1 LVASLRGCRGA
12 SVRVSLGSL
21 AVLGL
26 ASLRL
31 DAAPSTVYVLQDGGC
46 MASCLFC
53 SQGRAAPPG
62 PREMLSRVRWPRV
75 ELGVLLDALRAGR
88 ERYGR
93 VCLQSVLRPG
103 FLGELLCLAEALAE
117 AASPRPLSVTVTP
130 VPLPVLRDLAS
141 RGVERLGVGLDAASP
156 RVARA
161 VRKPYPWSI
170 YTRFIRDAVT
180 VYGEGMVHVHLVAGL
195 GETPSE
201 MLEAMRTVYSLGAR
215 VALFRYTHLPGLP
228 RLPGIDTR
236 TYRFYQV
243 ARLMLEKGIDP
254 ARYAEPGPPPRFRE
268 PPPLTMRELEEALLT
283 SGCPS
288 CNRPFYNESPR
299 GPIYNYP
306 SRSLLESRRGEWLR
320 DLEAIG
326 ALPRA

>member
-1 LVASLRGCRGA
+1 MGEALQGCRGA
-12 SVRVSLGSL
+12 SVRASLGSL

-26 ASLRL
+26 TRLRL
-31 DAAPSTVYVLQDGGC
+31 DAEPSTIYLLQDGGC

-53 SQGRAAPPG
+53 SQGRAAPQEL
-62 PREMLSRVRWPRV
+62 REMLSRVRWPRV
-75 ELGVLLDALRAGR
+75 ELDRLLEALRASR
-88 ERYGR
+88 RRYTR

-103 FLGELLCLAEALAE
+103 FLAELLCLAERVAE

-130 VPLPVLRDLAS
+130 VPRGVLRGLAS

-161 VRKPYPWSI
+161 VRKPYPWST
-170 YTRFIRDAVT
+170 YMRFIRDGVA

-195 GETPSE
+195 GETPGE
-201 MLEAMRTVYSLGAR
+201 MLEAMKAIHGLGAR
-215 VALFRYTHLPGLP
+215 VALFRYTPLPGLP
-228 RLPGIDTR
+228 RLPGVDVK

-243 ARLMLEKGIDP
+243 ARLMLEKGVDP
-254 ARYAEPGPPPRFRE
+254 LRYAEPGPPPRFRE
-268 PPPLTMRELEEALLT
+268 PPPLSPRELEEALLT
-283 SGCPS
+283 SGCPG

-306 SRSLLESRRGEWLR
+306 SRSLLEARRAQWLR
-320 DLEAIG
+320 DLEEIG
-326 ALPRA
+326 AIPKA